1 VISSLHTFTL
11 VALNCVLGMQPATC
25 GKTEKIPI
33 SQSAQDYIAAFRRGE
48 DFTPPAKGVF
58 VNGQPDPAAVKILGD
73 ELATAGP
80 SVREKLVALLVD
92 MSVQT
97 DPLTP
102 KGAEVLRHP
111 QIVALLAGAGLAKP
125 DAGREAAMDALRKLT
140 TQATLSKFDVA
151 IVKALEESPSDE
163 AFLLVAK
170 AKPKNA
176 KALVDRLAATPQWR
190 SQESVRIASAALGT
204 TQIEDAYLKIADE
217 ATDGKALAKALGPLA
232 LMGTPR
238 SLRAIAERL
247 RTHLTILVPGA
258 YEKSLRLNVLDALLY
273 NFPDQTVL
281 YPNNIIKESDYTA
294 AEQFCTKTLGVI
306 YTTPPPPF
314 MTYRGF
320 PIPRPK

>member
-11 VALNCVLGMQPATC
+11 VALNCMLTMQPATC

-80 SVREKLVALLVD
+80 SVREKLVALLVA

-125 DAGREAAMDALRKLT
+125 DGGREAAMDALRKLAT
-140 TQATLSKFDVA
+140 PATLSKFDAA

-176 KALVDRLAATPQWR
+176 KALVDRLAAMPQWR
-190 SQESVRIASAALGT
+190 SQESVRIASAALGA
-204 TQIEDAYLKIADE
+204 TQTEDAYLKIADE
-217 ATDGKALAKALGPLA
+217 ATDGKVLAKALGPLA

-238 SLRAIAERL
+238 SLRAIAGRL
-247 RTHLTILVPGA
+247 RTHLTIDVPGA

-294 AEQFCTKTLGVI
+294 AEHFCTKTLGVV

-314 MTYRGF
+314 MTYRGY
-320 PIPRPK
+320 PIPRPN